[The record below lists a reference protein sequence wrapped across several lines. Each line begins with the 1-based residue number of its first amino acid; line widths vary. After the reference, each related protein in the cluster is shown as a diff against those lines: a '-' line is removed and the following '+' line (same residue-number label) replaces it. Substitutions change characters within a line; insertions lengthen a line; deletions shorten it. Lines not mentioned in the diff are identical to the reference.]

1 MIVKPDPV
9 DMHAPAGQ
17 SDNPPLLA
25 IRDLSL
31 RFRTYGG
38 YVHALRQV
46 SLHIARG
53 ETLAIVGESGS
64 GKSVTSQAIMGLL
77 PRATAHITG
86 GSILFDER
94 ELTTLKPA
102 QWRQLQGR
110 RIALIF
116 QDPMT
121 ALNPTL
127 TIGEQMTEGVR
138 RHLHYTP
145 SQARDKAIQM
155 LELVGI
161 SGPEQRLRQFPHEL
175 SGGMRQRI
183 VIAIALMCDPDLL
196 IADEPTTALDVTI
209 QAQILALFADIQAR
223 TGVAIMLITHDLGVV
238 AGIADRVTVMY
249 AGQCVETADVHT
261 LFSRPAHPYT
271 QALLASVPRLDMPAA
286 SLKAIAGHPP
296 DLFAPPAGCAFA
308 ARCAHALR
316 VCSQIEPPVTGLS
329 DQGWV
334 RCWLQDPRAPRPA

>member
-1 MIVKPDPV
+1 MSGPSHPSAGGLLELRGTRKVFPSRRAGSPPV
-9 DMHAPAGQ
+9 DALGPI
-17 SDNPPLLA
+17 DED
-25 IRDLSL
+25 IR
-31 RFRTYGG
+31 
-38 YVHALRQV
+38 H
-46 SLHIARG
+46 G
-53 ETLAIVGESGS
+53 EFLAIVGPSGC
-64 GKSVTSQAIMGLL
+64 GKSTLLSLISGLDFPTAGHIRLNGQMIKGAQSELGIVFQKDLLL
-77 PRATAHITG
+77 PWRTTIDNVLLQA
-86 GSILFDER
+86 
-94 ELTTLKPA
+94 ELRDMNMA
-102 QWRQLQGR
+102 
-110 RIALIF
+110 
-116 QDPMT
+116 
-121 ALNPTL
+121 
-127 TIGEQMTEGVR
+127 
-138 RHLHYTP
+138 
-145 SQARDKAIQM
+145 QARARAM
-155 LELVGI
+155 ELLETVGLK
-161 SGPEQRLRQFPHEL
+161 GFENFYPHEL

-261 LFSRPAHPYT
+261 LFSHPAHPYT

-286 SLKAIAGHPP
+286 SLKAIAGQPP

-316 VCSQIEPPVTGLS
+316 VCPQIEPPVTGLS